1 MCVCEREREKERER
15 ERELSL
21 LERTEKR
28 VLKVEREREGT
39 KEKEMESF
47 CVRLHVVDSH
57 TFLSISINLKIRL
70 TISRD

>member
-1 MCVCEREREKERER
+1 M
-15 ERELSL
+15 